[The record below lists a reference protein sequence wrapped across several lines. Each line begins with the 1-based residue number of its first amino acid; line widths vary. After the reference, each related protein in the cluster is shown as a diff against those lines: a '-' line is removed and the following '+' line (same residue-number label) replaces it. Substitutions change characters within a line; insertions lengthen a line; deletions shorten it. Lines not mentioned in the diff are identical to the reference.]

1 MSPGTR
7 LLASKVK
14 AGSSTT
20 AAAGDEVVDDRHDHA
35 ANHCHEH
42 AVGVKDG
49 DSGWPTLV
57 ERKPPMITP
66 TIPSLHTV
74 EVTSSN
80 PAAPT
85 TLCES
90 FCGVSPAWSV
100 APFLAPSDRV
110 TP

>member
-1 MSPGTR
+1 

-14 AGSSTT
+14 AGSSNG

-35 ANHCHEH
+35 ANHRHEH

-49 DSGWPTLV
+49 DSGCPTLV
-57 ERKPPMITP
+57 ERRPPMITP

-74 EVTSSN
+74 GVTSSN
-80 PAAPT
+80 LAVPT

-90 FCGVSPAWSV
+90 FWVVSPAWSV
-100 APFLAPSDRV
+100 APFLALSDRV

>member
-1 MSPGTR
+1 

-42 AVGVKDG
+42 AIGGRDG
-49 DSGWPTLV
+49 DSGCPTLV
-57 ERKPPMITP
+57 ERKPPTITP

-80 PAAPT
+80 LAVPT
-85 TLCES
+85 TLGES
-90 FCGVSPAWSV
+90 FWVVSPAWSI